1 MSRARKKGKSIDWDR
16 IRWGTLTRWCRKHND
31 EIKRLTGKSCFT
43 KTGELNDRTLRY
55 LYNHD
60 EIIKRI
66 AKSHWKRVKRKI
78 HFKLY
83 VLRG

>member
-1 MSRARKKGKSIDWDR
+1 MARRKKRIDWAR
-16 IRWGTLTRWCRKHND
+16 IRWVTLTRWCEKHNS
-31 EIKRLTGKSCFT
+31 EIKRYTGRSCFT
-43 KTGELNDRTLRY
+43 RSGELNDHTLRY

-78 HFKLY
+78 RFKLN

>member
-1 MSRARKKGKSIDWDR
+1 MARRKKRIDWSR
-16 IRWGTLTRWCRKHND
+16 IRWGTLTEWCKRHEA
-31 EIKRLTGKSCFT
+31 EIRRLTGKSCFT
-43 KTGELNDRTLRY
+43 RSGELNDHTLRY

-78 HFKLY
+78 RFKLY